1 MRFLIIPVMA
11 FVFTAVFVFLSKKLA
26 QRFRIYDYPDSK
38 LSIHQIPIPLLGGVG
53 IFVAVLITLT
63 ISFLFILNPK
73 GILTMLAV
81 FVGGVLSFLL
91 GLWDDL
97 NWKRIFDRI
106 TYKQKFIFQLA
117 TSIVIAVVLSVGGL
131 SIKITPLG
139 VFGVLFVAFF
149 ILGAMNALNLQDGLD
164 GLAAGMV
171 AVSTAGFTVLSVL
184 SGNNFG
190 LILSLAGMGGAL
202 GFLVYNFNPA
212 SIFMGDNGSHFL
224 GFFVAVLAIIFIS
237 RPYDLRWFIGPVLII
252 GFPVFDCAWAIF
264 RRIIKRKNIFK
275 GDRGHLYDRMI
286 QKGIS
291 VRGTVLLCYLIQ
303 VVFVAGGV
311 SLTQL

>member
-1 MRFLIIPVMA
+1 MKFIIIPVMA
-11 FVFTAVFVFLSKKLA
+11 FVLTAVFVFFSKKLA
-26 QRFRIYDYPDSK
+26 QRFRIYDYPDPK
-38 LSIHQIPIPLLGGVG
+38 LSIHQTPIPLLGGLG

-63 ISFLFILNPK
+63 ITFLFILNPK
-73 GILTMLAV
+73 GILTILAV
-81 FVGGVLSFLL
+81 FAGGSLSFLL

-97 NWKRIFDRI
+97 NLKGVSGRI
-106 TYKQKFIFQLA
+106 TYKQKFIFQL
-117 TSIVIAVVLSVGGL
+117 TVSIVIAVALSVDGF
-131 SIKITPLG
+131 SIKIIPLG

-149 ILGAMNALNLQDGLD
+149 ILGGMNALNLQDGLD

-171 AVSTAGFTVLSVL
+171 AISAAGFAVISVL

-202 GFLVYNFNPA
+202 GFLVYNFHPA
-212 SIFMGDNGSHFL
+212 SIFMGDSGSHFL

-237 RPYDLRWFIGPVLII
+237 RPYDLRWLIGPVLII
-252 GFPVFDCAWAIF
+252 GLPVVDCAWAIL
-264 RRIIKRKNIFK
+264 RRILQRKNIFE

-291 VRGTVLLCYLIQ
+291 VRGTVLICYLIQ
-303 VVFVAGGV
+303 VGFVAGGV
-311 SLTQL
+311 GLTQL

>member
-1 MRFLIIPVMA
+1 MKFIIIPVLA
-11 FVFTAVFVFLSKKLA
+11 FSLAVVFVFLSKKLA
-26 QRFRIYDYPDSK
+26 HRFRIYDYPDSK
-38 LSIHQIPIPLLGGVG
+38 LSIHQAPIPLLGGLG

-73 GILTMLAV
+73 GILTILCV
-81 FVGGVLSFLL
+81 FVGGSLSFSL

-97 NWKRIFDRI
+97 NWKGIFDRI

-117 TSIVIAVVLSVGGL
+117 VSIVIAVALSVGGL
-131 SIKITPLG
+131 SINITPWG
-139 VFGVLFVAFF
+139 VFGVLIVAFF
-149 ILGAMNALNLQDGLD
+149 ILGGMNALNLQDGLD
-164 GLAAGMV
+164 GLAAGMF
-171 AVSTAGFTVLSVL
+171 AVSAAGFAVLSVL

-202 GFLVYNFNPA
+202 GFLVYNFHPA
-212 SIFMGDNGSHFL
+212 SIFMGDSGSHFL

-252 GFPVFDCAWAIF
+252 GLPVADCAWAIF
-264 RRIIKRKNIFK
+264 RRILQRKNIFQ
-275 GDRGHLYDRMI
+275 GDREHLYDRMI

-291 VRGTVLLCYLIQ
+291 VKGTVLLCYLIQ
-303 VVFVAGGV
+303 GGFVVGGV
-311 SLTQL
+311 GLTQL